1 MLESE
6 MGFNIVC
13 VRTIKQMKTK
23 CIENKQKTETELEL
37 KIFQYSS
44 V

>member
-13 VRTIKQMKTK
+13 VRTIKKMKTK
-23 CIENKQKTETELEL
+23 YIENNQKTELEL